1 MLGDLCEKIYFPRKP
16 FSKGELTLMNGMLFY
31 VFREHCKKSDE
42 NLAHFDMPKWSKL
55 CEKNF
60 VSGLQDYECLVNPT
74 LENIQC
80 LMIGVI
86 LSPIS
91 LDGSWLILNVFSYR
105 Q

>member
-31 VFREHCKKSDE
+31 VFREYSKKSDE
-42 NLAHFDMPKWSKL
+42 NFAPFDMPKWSKL

-86 LSPIS
+86 LPPY
-91 LDGSWLILNVFSYR
+91 LLRW
-105 Q
+105 